1 MCPVTKTTNRLY
13 EIETYKTSQTQVY
26 RIQVIEDNILF
37 LHTVYYSNIIPS
49 FLKIKLLVNKY
60 TKNYTEYMLIT

>member
-37 LHTVYYSNIIPS
+37 LFTYITKYYSNTFI
-49 FLKIKLLVNKY
+49 FVNQ
-60 TKNYTEYMLIT
+60 ITSK